1 MDYPLQDFPSIDSSW
16 MSNTS
21 WNRKLARDSRSLAIV
36 LPPELQELHAVVV
49 MRAQAAGSPAL
60 ILSGS
65 TARGRRT
72 EISDLD
78 YHLIGATISIRDL
91 SRELDLHVV
100 SEADL
105 ATDIRAGDDF
115 VQWSLRFGLVVFDS
129 GIVRDA
135 HRLIANEHPW
145 PNPVRKQKQAL
156 KSVELAHRFVETGDE
171 DGALEQVRTALSLTA
186 RAYLL
191 AVGEFPL
198 SRAELPG
205 QLETHGQPLL
215 AAALNATIFKS
226 PSLEELGEAV
236 DQAQQLLRIYTNPD
250 EGGIHIRAKKHVRV
264 G

>member
-1 MDYPLQDFPSIDSSW
+1 MDYPLQGFAPIDSSW
-16 MSNTS
+16 MSNAT
-21 WNRKLARDSRSLAIV
+21 WNRKLAGDSRSLAIV
-36 LPPELQELHAVVV
+36 LPPHLQDLHAAVVA
-49 MRAQAAGSPAL
+49 RAHSAGSPAL

-78 YHLIGATISIRDL
+78 YHLIGAIISVRDL

-100 SEADL
+100 SETDL
-105 ATDIRAGDDF
+105 AADIRAGDDF

-135 HRLIANEHPW
+135 HRLIANEYPW
-145 PNPVRKQKQAL
+145 PDPVRKREQAL
-156 KSVELAHRFVETGDE
+156 KSIELAHRFVETGDE

-215 AAALNATIFKS
+215 AAALNATIFES
-226 PSLEELGEAV
+226 PSLGELGEAV
-236 DQAQQLLRIYTNPD
+236 DRAQQLLRIYADPD
-250 EGGIHIRAKKHVRV
+250 NAEIHIRAKKRVRV
-264 G
+264 R